1 MSEGMTL
8 WFDKDIREIKEN
20 PHRIETPFGFAAIV
34 GTGNAFDQRDALEE
48 AIESALSLMDED
60 HPAYSILLKA
70 GRE

>member
-8 WFDKDIREIKEN
+8 WFDKDIREITEN

-48 AIESALSLMDED
+48 AIEVALSMMDED

>member
-8 WFDKDIREIKEN
+8 WFEKDIREIKEN
-20 PHRIETPFGFAAIV
+20 PHRIETPFGLAAIV

-48 AIESALSLMDED
+48 AIEVALSMMDED

>member
-8 WFDKDIREIKEN
+8 WFDTDIRTIKEN

-34 GTGNAFDQRDALEE
+34 GTGCAFDQRDALEE
-48 AIESALSLMDED
+48 AIEEAMKLLDED
-60 HPAYSILLKA
+60 HPAYQILLKA